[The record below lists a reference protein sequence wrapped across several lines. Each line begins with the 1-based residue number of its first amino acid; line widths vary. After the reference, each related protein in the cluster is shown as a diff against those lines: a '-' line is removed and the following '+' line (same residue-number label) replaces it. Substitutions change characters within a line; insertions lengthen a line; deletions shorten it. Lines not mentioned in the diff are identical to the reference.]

1 MYDRLGVMEKGKH
14 NRKQRR
20 QKAIL
25 PLKVYVGVGNNTY
38 LAHTLDISASG
49 ARLVL
54 PVQIAP
60 GTAISIEFKHRRA
73 NGTAIWC
80 TGLRESKYDHVLGV
94 ELPNAGTSFWGI
106 HFPMNEVDAPEEVAA
121 IPFSQFMESLS
132 KQA

>member
-1 MYDRLGVMEKGKH
+1 MEKGKR

-38 LAHTLDISASG
+38 LAHTLDISACG

-60 GTAISIEFKHRRA
+60 GTSISIEFRHRRTT
-73 NGTAIWC
+73 GTAVWC

-94 ELPNAGTSFWGI
+94 HLPTAGTSFWGI
-106 HFPMNEVDAPEEVAA
+106 HLAMNEADAPEDEAA

-132 KQA
+132 NQP